1 MATMGPASGRT
12 RLIGGLVQNQQ
23 QKPRTGVSDPHWQ
36 RQRRRTGVS
45 DPHGCVWPPESSFG
59 PTEPLEVTAVGAQVL
74 GGVARGADDSGCFG
88 EIVCGTL
95 FFSFFFA

>member
-1 MATMGPASGRT
+1 MATMGPVSART

-59 PTEPLEVTAVGAQVL
+59 PTEPLEVTAVRAHVL
-74 GGVARGADDSGCFG
+74 WGVAPGADHSGCFRALL
-88 EIVCGTL
+88 CGTL
-95 FFSFFFA
+95 FFRFFFS